1 MIFKHLFLTR
11 RFFLIYLA
19 LLLVSLPVYY
29 VKNLYVG
36 MLVIWSLFL
45 LISIIDAIYIYF
57 SSYKLSVERELAEV
71 FSLGSEHTISLS
83 IKNESKNSLKIDIVD
98 ELPVQY
104 QIRDHLLKTEL
115 KGGEIKVLKYKLRPT
130 ERGEY
135 HFGHVILFL
144 FSPLGFFRYRI
155 KTGKPTINRVYPSVL
170 DIKNSGLFMRHMRVM
185 KEGNRAMRRV
195 GSSYEFG
202 QIKEYVRGDD
212 IRHLNWKSTARN
224 RQLMVNQYIEEKSQV
239 VYNVIDKSRVMYM
252 PFNGMSLLDYSINAS
267 LLISKAA
274 LNKDDKPGL
283 ITFSDKFGSVVKA
296 DRKPGQ
302 LMKIHEALFAQKE
315 RVTEANYELLYN
327 GINSMVKTRSL
338 FILYTNFESIYSM
351 QRVLPVLRK
360 INKKHLL
367 LMVFFE
373 NTELENYSR
382 KPAHNLKELYSGI
395 VAEMAVADQHAI
407 VNELSSHG
415 IQCLL
420 TQPENLSINTLNR
433 YLSLKAK
440 AMI

>member
-1 MIFKHLFLTR
+1 
-11 RFFLIYLA
+11 
-19 LLLVSLPVYY
+19 
-29 VKNLYVG
+29 
-36 MLVIWSLFL
+36 
-45 LISIIDAIYIYF
+45 
-57 SSYKLSVERELAEV
+57 
-71 FSLGSEHTISLS
+71 
-83 IKNESKNSLKIDIVD
+83 
-98 ELPVQY
+98 
-104 QIRDHLLKTEL
+104 
-115 KGGEIKVLKYKLRPT
+115 
-130 ERGEY
+130 
-135 HFGHVILFL
+135 
-144 FSPLGFFRYRI
+144 
-155 KTGKPTINRVYPSVL
+155 
-170 DIKNSGLFMRHMRVM
+170 
-185 KEGNRAMRRV
+185 
-195 GSSYEFG
+195 
-202 QIKEYVRGDD
+202 D

-367 LMVFFE
+367 L
-373 NTELENYSR
+373 
-382 KPAHNLKELYSGI
+382 
-395 VAEMAVADQHAI
+395 
-407 VNELSSHG
+407 
-415 IQCLL
+415 
-420 TQPENLSINTLNR
+420 
-433 YLSLKAK
+433 
-440 AMI
+440 